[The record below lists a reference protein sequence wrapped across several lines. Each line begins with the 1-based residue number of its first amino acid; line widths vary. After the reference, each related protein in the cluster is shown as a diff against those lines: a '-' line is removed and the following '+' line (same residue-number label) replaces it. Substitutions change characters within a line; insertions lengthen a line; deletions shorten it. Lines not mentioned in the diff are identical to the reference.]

1 MSAESNQVTKQDRG
15 KPDWTLIIGPLR
27 RALEAMIRVR
37 EFGNEKYSAI
47 AKAAGVPFDPESWRK
62 NTSRRYLASAQRHL
76 AAAIDGERVNYEDGG
91 CNHLAQAAIDL
102 CFAFE
107 VEAQGETAPRDE
119 NAPAR
124 QPDQVIAITTTPEFD
139 ACVQNAKSVVDRL
152 EALQMPGE
160 SFAVGPSG
168 PPPNQ
173 GKWFLWTDDGQ
184 HVLLDPVTVDDLPR
198 IELIADV
205 LARKRR
211 WADHFAGAIS
221 VARHCLLV
229 ASLVPDEHR
238 LAALLHDAS
247 ECLYG
252 DRPSPLKHLE
262 RTMMVGEHPNDVLV
276 ARFDRL
282 LEREYG
288 LAEGELD
295 HPVIKAADRIVN
307 CWEASERGVPVDGL
321 RGYYGAEVTKKA
333 LDFKSYTSRMW
344 EENRD
349 SAEWL
354 NEVDKWAQ

>member
-1 MSAESNQVTKQDRG
+1 MTVTLENKDQVTKQDKG

-76 AAAIDGERVNYEDGG
+76 AAAIAGERVNHEDGG

-107 VEAQGETAPRDE
+107 VEDQAETAQPTQD
-119 NAPAR
+119 APEGRPEAKTA
-124 QPDQVIAITTTPEFD
+124 IAASAE
-139 ACVQNAKSVVDRL
+139 RL
-152 EALQMPGE
+152 SMPGE
-160 SFAVGPSG
+160 SFAVGPKMG
-168 PPPNQ
+168 MVPPNQ

-184 HVLLDPVTVDDLPR
+184 HVLLDPINADQLPSL
-198 IELIADV
+198 ELMADV
-205 LARKRR
+205 LSRKRR
-211 WADHFAGAIS
+211 WADHFDGAIS

-252 DRPSPLKHLE
+252 DRPTPLKHLE
-262 RTMMVGEHPNDVLV
+262 RTMIAGEHPNDVLV
-276 ARFDRL
+276 QRFDRL
-282 LEREYG
+282 LESEYD
-288 LAEGELD
+288 LAPGALD
-295 HPVIKAADRIVN
+295 HDVIKRADRVVN
-307 CWEASERGVPVDGL
+307 CWEAG
-321 RGYYGAEVTKKA
+321 
-333 LDFKSYTSRMW
+333 
-344 EENRD
+344 
-349 SAEWL
+349 
-354 NEVDKWAQ
+354 